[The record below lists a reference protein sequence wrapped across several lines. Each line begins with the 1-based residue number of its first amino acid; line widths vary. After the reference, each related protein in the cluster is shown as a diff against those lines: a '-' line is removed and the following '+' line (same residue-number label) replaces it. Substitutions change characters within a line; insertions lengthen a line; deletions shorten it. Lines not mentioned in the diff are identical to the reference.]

1 MKKLSLMWLV
11 LMLAVSVYAEKKE
24 IHILAANDMHAQIE
38 VFPQF
43 AALADSLRT
52 IDPSLLIF
60 SAGDNRTGNP
70 INDKYI
76 LPAYPMVAL
85 MNQVGFNGSAL
96 GNHEFDVHSLKRL
109 IGLSNFRYICANAFP
124 SDSSGIK
131 LVPYQVFDV
140 EGLRVGVIGAI
151 QLSPNGI
158 PSTHPDNLEGLSFK
172 PAEEI
177 MPQYEWL
184 SKQCDA
190 TILLSHLGYPDDI
203 KIAEKFPWLD
213 LIIGG
218 HTHTQLK
225 GDEVKN
231 GVLITQNRNKL
242 HRVTY
247 ITLTVEDGKVVD
259 KKAEY
264 IDVRKYPKTV
274 KVVEEMIR
282 FYNDN
287 PTLRKVLAIADT
299 PFENKEELGCMIC
312 DAFMAETES
321 EIAIENP
328 GGVRIETLP
337 QGDITVRD
345 VQRILSGEAT
355 NWNQIV
361 PGSKRGNIEVVF
373 DNKRSATVQYCVDSI
388 LGGKDMVSPNIVAAK
403 NSQGVIDYVEKSPNA
418 IGVIGSNWVM
428 DHRDTR
434 HLTFKMN
441 IQVMSVTNADKA
453 TPYNSYKPFQYYLLD
468 GTYPFVR
475 TIYAILAGAGYQL
488 SRGFAEYCASDKGQL
503 IVMRSG
509 LLPYRADINLKEVN
523 AK

>member
-1 MKKLSLMWLV
+1 MKKFTMTWLA
-11 LMLAVSVYAEKKE
+11 LMLAVIIYAEKRE

-38 VFPQF
+38 VFPQL

-76 LPAYPMVAL
+76 LQGYPMVAL

-96 GNHEFDVHSLKRL
+96 GNHEFDALSLKRL

-131 LVPYQVFDV
+131 IVPCQVFDV
-140 EGLRVGVIGAI
+140 EGLKVGVIGCI
-151 QLSPNGI
+151 QLNPKGI
-158 PSTHPDNLEGLSFK
+158 PSTHPDNLNGISFK

-177 MPQYEWL
+177 IPQYEYL
-184 SKQCDA
+184 SKECDA

-203 KIAEKFPWLD
+203 KMAEQFPWLD

-218 HTHTQLK
+218 HTHTQLN
-225 GDEVKN
+225 GNEVKN

-274 KVVEEMIR
+274 KVVEEMAR

-287 PTLRKVLAIADT
+287 PTLRRILAIADT
-299 PFENKEELGCMIC
+299 PFEAREELGCMMC
-312 DAFMAETES
+312 DAFMEETGAE
-321 EIAIENP
+321 IGIVNP
-328 GGVRIETLP
+328 GGVRIESHP

-345 VQRILSGEAT
+345 VLEMD
-355 NWNQIV
+355 
-361 PGSKRGNIEVVF
+361 PF
-373 DNKRSATVQYCVDSI
+373 DNHAVVLELTGNEIAHMMLTYCHNTLYSLPYVGGITCEITLEEQFPEKIKCIKLLTLDGKKLNMKKKYKVVTNNYIPATSEIPEGSDHI
-388 LGGKDMVSPNIVAAK
+388 LNLETSDIIMQFLEKKKVVSY
-403 NSQGVIDYVEKSPNA
+403 QGVSRLKI
-418 IGVIGSNWVM
+418 
-428 DHRDTR
+428 
-434 HLTFKMN
+434 
-441 IQVMSVTNADKA
+441 
-453 TPYNSYKPFQYYLLD
+453 KPL
-468 GTYPFVR
+468 
-475 TIYAILAGAGYQL
+475 
-488 SRGFAEYCASDKGQL
+488 E
-503 IVMRSG
+503 
-509 LLPYRADINLKEVN
+509 
-523 AK
+523 

>member
-1 MKKLSLMWLV
+1 MKKFAMTWLA
-11 LMLAVSVYAEKKE
+11 LILAIVVYAEKRE
-24 IHILAANDMHAQIE
+24 IHILATNDMHAQIE
-38 VFPQF
+38 VFPQL

-96 GNHEFDVHSLKRL
+96 GNHEFDVLSLKAL

-131 LVPYQVFDV
+131 LVPCQVFDV
-140 EGLRVGVIGAI
+140 EGLKVGVIGCI
-151 QLSPNGI
+151 QLSPKGI
-158 PSTHPDNLEGLSFK
+158 PSTHPDNLVGISFK

-177 MPQYEWL
+177 IPQYEYL
-184 SKQCDA
+184 SKECDA

-203 KIAEKFPWLD
+203 KMAEQFPWLD

-225 GDEVKN
+225 GNEVKN

-264 IDVRKYPKTV
+264 IDVRKFPKTV
-274 KVVEEMIR
+274 KVVEEMAR

-287 PTLRKVLAIADT
+287 PTLRRILAVADT
-299 PFENKEELGCMIC
+299 PFETREELGCLMC
-312 DAFMAETES
+312 DAFMEETGAE
-321 EIAIENP
+321 IGIVNP
-328 GGVRIETLP
+328 GGVRIESHP

-345 VQRILSGEAT
+345 VLEMD
-355 NWNQIV
+355 
-361 PGSKRGNIEVVF
+361 PF
-373 DNKRSATVQYCVDSI
+373 DNHAVILELTGNEIAHMMLTYSHNTLYSFPYVGGMTCEITLEKDFPEKIKSI
-388 LGGKDMVSPNIVAAK
+388 KLLTLDGKKLNMKKKYKV
-403 NSQGVIDYVEKSPNA
+403 
-418 IGVIGSNWVM
+418 
-428 DHRDTR
+428 
-434 HLTFKMN
+434 
-441 IQVMSVTNADKA
+441 VTNNYIPA
-453 TPYNSYKPFQYYLLD
+453 TSEIPEGSDHMLNLETSDIIMQYLEKKKVVSYL
-468 GTYPFVR
+468 GV
-475 TIYAILAGAGYQL
+475 
-488 SRGFAEYCASDKGQL
+488 SRLK
-503 IVMRSG
+503 IV
-509 LLPYRADINLKEVN
+509 E
-523 AK
+523 

>member
-1 MKKLSLMWLV
+1 MTWLA
-11 LMLAVSVYAEKKE
+11 LMLAIIVNAEKRE
-24 IHILAANDMHAQIE
+24 IHILAVNDMHAQIE
-38 VFPQF
+38 VFPQL

-85 MNQVGFNGSAL
+85 MNQVGFNGSTL

-131 LVPYQVFDV
+131 LVPTQVFDV
-140 EGLRVGVIGAI
+140 EGLKVGVIGCI
-151 QLSPNGI
+151 QLSPAGI
-158 PSTHPDNLEGLSFK
+158 PSTHPDNLEGISFK

-177 MPQYEWL
+177 IPQYESL
-184 SKQCDA
+184 SKECDV

-203 KIAEKFPWLD
+203 KMAEKFPWLD

-264 IDVRKYPKTV
+264 IDVRKFPKTV

-287 PTLRKVLAIADT
+287 PTLRRVLAVADT
-299 PFENKEELGCMIC
+299 PFETREELGCLMC
-312 DAFMAETES
+312 DAFMAETDS
-321 EIAIENP
+321 EIAVENP
-328 GGVRIETLP
+328 GGVRIDALP
-337 QGDITVRD
+337 QGDITVRNVLEMD
-345 VQRILSGEAT
+345 
-355 NWNQIV
+355 
-361 PGSKRGNIEVVF
+361 PF
-373 DNKRSATVQYCVDSI
+373 DNHAVILELTGDEIAHMMLTYCHNTLHSFPYVGGMQCEITLEKDFPEKIQSIKLLTLEGKKLNMKKKYKVVTNNYIPATSEIPAGSARTLNLETSDIIMQY
-388 LGGKDMVSPNIVAAK
+388 LEKKGQVSY
-403 NSQGVIDYVEKSPNA
+403 QGV
-418 IGVIGSNWVM
+418 
-428 DHRDTR
+428 RR
-434 HLTFKMN
+434 LT
-441 IQVMSVTNADKA
+441 
-453 TPYNSYKPFQYYLLD
+453 
-468 GTYPFVR
+468 
-475 TIYAILAGAGYQL
+475 TI
-488 SRGFAEYCASDKGQL
+488 
-503 IVMRSG
+503 
-509 LLPYRADINLKEVN
+509 P

>member
-1 MKKLSLMWLV
+1 MTWLA
-11 LMLAVSVYAEKKE
+11 LMLAIIVNAEKRE
-24 IHILAANDMHAQIE
+24 IHILAVNDMHAQIE
-38 VFPQF
+38 VFPQL

-85 MNQVGFNGSAL
+85 MNQVGFNGSTL

-131 LVPYQVFDV
+131 LVPTQVFDV
-140 EGLRVGVIGAI
+140 EGLKVGVIGCI
-151 QLSPNGI
+151 QLSPAGI
-158 PSTHPDNLEGLSFK
+158 PSTHPDNLEGISFK

-177 MPQYEWL
+177 IPQYESL
-184 SKQCDA
+184 SKECDV

-203 KIAEKFPWLD
+203 KMAEKFPWLD

-264 IDVRKYPKTV
+264 IDVRKFPKTV

-287 PTLRKVLAIADT
+287 PTLRRVLAVADT
-299 PFENKEELGCMIC
+299 PFETREELGCLMC
-312 DAFMAETES
+312 DAFMAETGS

-328 GGVRIETLP
+328 GGVRIDALP
-337 QGDITVRD
+337 QGDITVRNVLEMD
-345 VQRILSGEAT
+345 
-355 NWNQIV
+355 
-361 PGSKRGNIEVVF
+361 PF
-373 DNKRSATVQYCVDSI
+373 DNHAVILELTGNEIAHMMLTYCHNTLHSFPYVGGMQCVITLEKDFPEKIQSIRLLTLEGKKLNMKKKYKVVTNNYIPATSEIPEGSAHTLNLETSDIIMQY
-388 LGGKDMVSPNIVAAK
+388 LEKKGQVSY
-403 NSQGVIDYVEKSPNA
+403 QGV
-418 IGVIGSNWVM
+418 
-428 DHRDTR
+428 RR
-434 HLTFKMN
+434 LT
-441 IQVMSVTNADKA
+441 
-453 TPYNSYKPFQYYLLD
+453 
-468 GTYPFVR
+468 
-475 TIYAILAGAGYQL
+475 TIH
-488 SRGFAEYCASDKGQL
+488 
-503 IVMRSG
+503 
-509 LLPYRADINLKEVN
+509 

>member
-1 MKKLSLMWLV
+1 MKKFAMTWLA
-11 LMLAVSVYAEKKE
+11 LMLAIVVFAEKRE
-24 IHILAANDMHAQIE
+24 IHILATNDMHAQIE
-38 VFPQF
+38 VFPQL

-52 IDPSLLIF
+52 IDPSLLIL

-140 EGLRVGVIGAI
+140 EGLKVGVIGCI
-151 QLSPNGI
+151 QVSPKGI
-158 PSTHPDNLEGLSFK
+158 PSTHPDNLEGISFK
-172 PAEEI
+172 PAEEVV
-177 MPQYEWL
+177 PQYEWL
-184 SKQCDA
+184 SKECDV

-203 KIAEKFPWLD
+203 KMAEQLPWLD

-231 GVLITQNRNKL
+231 GVLITQNKNKL
-242 HRVTY
+242 NRVTY
-247 ITLTVEDGKVVD
+247 ITLTLENGKVVD

-274 KVVEEMIR
+274 RVVEEMLR

-287 PTLRKVLAIADT
+287 PTLHRILAVADT
-299 PFENKEELGCMIC
+299 PFETREELGCMIC

-328 GGVRIETLP
+328 GGVRIDALP
-337 QGDITVRD
+337 QGDITVRNVLEMD
-345 VQRILSGEAT
+345 
-355 NWNQIV
+355 
-361 PGSKRGNIEVVF
+361 PF
-373 DNKRSATVQYCVDSI
+373 DNHAVVMELTGNEIARMMLTYSRNTLYSFPFIGGMKCEITLEKNFPEKIKSIKLLTLDGKPLNMKKKYKVVTNSYIPATSEIPEGSDHMLNLETSDIIMQYLEKKKV
-388 LGGKDMVSPNIVAAK
+388 VSY
-403 NSQGVIDYVEKSPNA
+403 QGVSRLK
-418 IGVIGSNWVM
+418 
-428 DHRDTR
+428 
-434 HLTFKMN
+434 
-441 IQVMSVTNADKA
+441 
-453 TPYNSYKPFQYYLLD
+453 
-468 GTYPFVR
+468 
-475 TIYAILAGAGYQL
+475 TI
-488 SRGFAEYCASDKGQL
+488 
-503 IVMRSG
+503 
-509 LLPYRADINLKEVN
+509 LPE
-523 AK
+523 

>member
-1 MKKLSLMWLV
+1 MTWLA
-11 LMLAVSVYAEKKE
+11 LMLAIVVFAEKRE
-24 IHILAANDMHAQIE
+24 IHILATNDMHAQIE
-38 VFPQF
+38 VFPQL

-52 IDPSLLIF
+52 IDPSLLIL

-140 EGLRVGVIGAI
+140 EGLKVGVIGCI
-151 QLSPNGI
+151 QLSPKGI
-158 PSTHPDNLEGLSFK
+158 PSSHPDNLEGITFK

-177 MPQYEWL
+177 IPQYEWL
-184 SKQCDA
+184 SKQCDV

-203 KIAEKFPWLD
+203 KMAEQFPWLD

-225 GDEVKN
+225 GNEVQN
-231 GVLITQNRNKL
+231 GVLITQNKNKL
-242 HRVTY
+242 NRVTY

-274 KVVEEMIR
+274 RVVEEMLR

-287 PTLRKVLAIADT
+287 PTLRQILAIADT
-299 PFENKEELGCMIC
+299 PFETREELGCMMC
-312 DAFMAETES
+312 DAFMAETDS

-328 GGVRIETLP
+328 GGVRIDSHP

-345 VQRILSGEAT
+345 VLEMD
-355 NWNQIV
+355 
-361 PGSKRGNIEVVF
+361 PF
-373 DNKRSATVQYCVDSI
+373 DNHAVIMELTGDEIARMMLSYCHNTLHSFPYVGGMTCEITLEKNFPEKIKSIKLLTLDGKKLNMKKKYKVVTNSYIPATSEIPEGSENI
-388 LGGKDMVSPNIVAAK
+388 LNLETSDIIMKYLEKKKVVSY
-403 NSQGVIDYVEKSPNA
+403 QGVSRLK
-418 IGVIGSNWVM
+418 
-428 DHRDTR
+428 
-434 HLTFKMN
+434 
-441 IQVMSVTNADKA
+441 
-453 TPYNSYKPFQYYLLD
+453 
-468 GTYPFVR
+468 
-475 TIYAILAGAGYQL
+475 TI
-488 SRGFAEYCASDKGQL
+488 
-503 IVMRSG
+503 
-509 LLPYRADINLKEVN
+509 LP
-523 AK
+523 

>member
-158 PSTHPDNLEGLSFK
+158 PSTHPDNLDGLSFK

-231 GVLITQNRNKL
+231 GILITQNRNKL

-345 VQRILSGEAT
+345 VLEMDPFDNHAVVLTLTGEEIARMMLSYCHNTLHSFPYVGGMTCEITLEKDFPEKINSIKLMTLDGKKLNMKKKYKVAT
-355 NWNQIV
+355 NNYIPATSEVPKGVAHTLNLETSDIIMSFLEKKEIV
-361 PGSKRGNIEVVF
+361 N
-373 DNKRSATVQYCVDSI
+373 Y
-388 LGGKDMVSPNIVAAK
+388 
-403 NSQGVIDYVEKSPNA
+403 QGVK
-418 IGVIGSNWVM
+418 
-428 DHRDTR
+428 R
-434 HLTFKMN
+434 L
-441 IQVMSVTNADKA
+441 
-453 TPYNSYKPFQYYLLD
+453 
-468 GTYPFVR
+468 R
-475 TIYAILAGAGYQL
+475 T
-488 SRGFAEYCASDKGQL
+488 
-503 IVMRSG
+503 V
-509 LLPYRADINLKEVN
+509 P

>member
-11 LMLAVSVYAEKKE
+11 LMLAVSVFAEKKE

-158 PSTHPDNLEGLSFK
+158 PSTHPDNLDGMSFK

-231 GVLITQNRNKL
+231 GILITQNRNKL

-345 VQRILSGEAT
+345 VLEMDPFDNHAVVLTLTGEEIARMMLSYCHNTLHSFPYVGGMTCEITLEKDFPEKINSIKLMTLDGKKLNMKKKYKVAT
-355 NWNQIV
+355 NNYIPATSEVPKGVAHTLNLETSDIIMSFLEKKEIV
-361 PGSKRGNIEVVF
+361 N
-373 DNKRSATVQYCVDSI
+373 Y
-388 LGGKDMVSPNIVAAK
+388 
-403 NSQGVIDYVEKSPNA
+403 QGVK
-418 IGVIGSNWVM
+418 
-428 DHRDTR
+428 R
-434 HLTFKMN
+434 
-441 IQVMSVTNADKA
+441 
-453 TPYNSYKPFQYYLLD
+453 
-468 GTYPFVR
+468 
-475 TIYAILAGAGYQL
+475 
-488 SRGFAEYCASDKGQL
+488 
-503 IVMRSG
+503 
-509 LLPYRADINLKEVN
+509 LKTVP

>member
-1 MKKLSLMWLV
+1 MTWLA
-11 LMLAVSVYAEKKE
+11 LMLAIIVNAEKRE

-38 VFPQF
+38 VFPQL

-85 MNQVGFNGSAL
+85 MNQVGFNASTL

-131 LVPYQVFDV
+131 LVPTQVFDV
-140 EGLRVGVIGAI
+140 EGLKVGVIGCI
-151 QLSPNGI
+151 QLSPAGI
-158 PSTHPDNLEGLSFK
+158 PSTHPDNLDGITFK

-177 MPQYEWL
+177 IPQYESL
-184 SKQCDA
+184 SKECDV

-203 KIAEKFPWLD
+203 KMAEKFPWLD

-218 HTHTQLK
+218 HTHTQLTGK
-225 GDEVKN
+225 EVKN

-287 PTLRKVLAIADT
+287 PTLRRVLAIADT
-299 PFENKEELGCMIC
+299 PFENREELGCMMC

-328 GGVRIETLP
+328 GGVRLDALP

-345 VQRILSGEAT
+345 VLEMD
-355 NWNQIV
+355 
-361 PGSKRGNIEVVF
+361 PF
-373 DNKRSATVQYCVDSI
+373 DNHAVVLELTGEEIAHMMLTYCHNTLHSFPYVGGMQCEITLEKDFPEKIKSIKLLTLNGKKLNMKKKYKVVTNNYVPATSEIPEGSAHTLNLETSDIIMQYLEKKETVSY
-388 LGGKDMVSPNIVAAK
+388 
-403 NSQGVIDYVEKSPNA
+403 QGVSRLK
-418 IGVIGSNWVM
+418 
-428 DHRDTR
+428 
-434 HLTFKMN
+434 
-441 IQVMSVTNADKA
+441 
-453 TPYNSYKPFQYYLLD
+453 
-468 GTYPFVR
+468 
-475 TIYAILAGAGYQL
+475 TI
-488 SRGFAEYCASDKGQL
+488 S
-503 IVMRSG
+503 
-509 LLPYRADINLKEVN
+509 

>member
-1 MKKLSLMWLV
+1 MKKFTMTWLA
-11 LMLAVSVYAEKKE
+11 LMLAVIIYAEKRE

-38 VFPQF
+38 VFPQL

-76 LPAYPMVAL
+76 LQGYPMVAL

-96 GNHEFDVHSLKRL
+96 GNHEFDALSLKRL

-131 LVPYQVFDV
+131 IVPCQVFDV
-140 EGLRVGVIGAI
+140 EGLKVGVIGCI
-151 QLSPNGI
+151 QLNPKGI
-158 PSTHPDNLEGLSFK
+158 PSTHPDNLKGISFK
-172 PAEEI
+172 PAEEVI
-177 MPQYEWL
+177 PQYEYL
-184 SKQCDA
+184 SKECDA

-203 KIAEKFPWLD
+203 KMAEQFPWLD

-218 HTHTQLK
+218 HTHTQLN
-225 GDEVKN
+225 GNEVKN

-274 KVVEEMIR
+274 KVVEEMAR

-287 PTLRKVLAIADT
+287 PTLRRILAIADT
-299 PFENKEELGCMIC
+299 PFEAREELGCMMC
-312 DAFMAETES
+312 DAFMEETGAE
-321 EIAIENP
+321 IGIVNP
-328 GGVRIETLP
+328 GGVRIESHP

-345 VQRILSGEAT
+345 VLEMD
-355 NWNQIV
+355 
-361 PGSKRGNIEVVF
+361 PF
-373 DNKRSATVQYCVDSI
+373 DNHAVVLELTGNEIAHMMLTYCHNTLYSLPYVGGITCEITLEEQFPEKIKCIKLLTLDGKKLNMKKKYKVVTNNYIPATSEIPEGSDHI
-388 LGGKDMVSPNIVAAK
+388 LNLETSDIIMQFLEKKKVVSY
-403 NSQGVIDYVEKSPNA
+403 QGVSRLKI
-418 IGVIGSNWVM
+418 
-428 DHRDTR
+428 
-434 HLTFKMN
+434 
-441 IQVMSVTNADKA
+441 
-453 TPYNSYKPFQYYLLD
+453 KPL
-468 GTYPFVR
+468 
-475 TIYAILAGAGYQL
+475 
-488 SRGFAEYCASDKGQL
+488 E
-503 IVMRSG
+503 
-509 LLPYRADINLKEVN
+509 
-523 AK
+523 

>member
-1 MKKLSLMWLV
+1 MKKFTMTWLA
-11 LMLAVSVYAEKKE
+11 LMLAIIVNAEKRE
-24 IHILAANDMHAQIE
+24 IHILAVNDMHAQIE
-38 VFPQF
+38 VFPQL

-85 MNQVGFNGSAL
+85 MNQVGFNGSTL

-131 LVPYQVFDV
+131 LVPTQVFDV
-140 EGLRVGVIGAI
+140 EGLKVGVIGCI
-151 QLSPNGI
+151 QLSPAGI
-158 PSTHPDNLEGLSFK
+158 PSTHPDNLEGISFK

-177 MPQYEWL
+177 IPQYESL
-184 SKQCDA
+184 SKECDV

-203 KIAEKFPWLD
+203 KMAEKFPWLD

-264 IDVRKYPKTV
+264 IDVRKFPKTV

-287 PTLRKVLAIADT
+287 PTLRRVLAVADT
-299 PFENKEELGCMIC
+299 PFETREELGCLMC
-312 DAFMAETES
+312 DAFMAETDS
-321 EIAIENP
+321 EIAVENP
-328 GGVRIETLP
+328 GGVRIDALP
-337 QGDITVRD
+337 QGDITVRNVLEMD
-345 VQRILSGEAT
+345 
-355 NWNQIV
+355 
-361 PGSKRGNIEVVF
+361 PF
-373 DNKRSATVQYCVDSI
+373 DNHAVILELTGDEIARMMLTYCHNTLHSFPYVGGMQCEITLEKDFPEKIQSIKLLTLEGKKLNMKKNYKVVTNNYIPATSEIPAGSARTLNLETSDIIMQY
-388 LGGKDMVSPNIVAAK
+388 LEKKGQVSY
-403 NSQGVIDYVEKSPNA
+403 QGV
-418 IGVIGSNWVM
+418 
-428 DHRDTR
+428 RR
-434 HLTFKMN
+434 LT
-441 IQVMSVTNADKA
+441 
-453 TPYNSYKPFQYYLLD
+453 
-468 GTYPFVR
+468 
-475 TIYAILAGAGYQL
+475 TI
-488 SRGFAEYCASDKGQL
+488 
-503 IVMRSG
+503 
-509 LLPYRADINLKEVN
+509 P

>member
-1 MKKLSLMWLV
+1 MKKFTMTWLA
-11 LMLAVSVYAEKKE
+11 LMLAVITYAEKRE

-38 VFPQF
+38 VFPQL

-76 LPAYPMVAL
+76 LQGYPMVAL

-96 GNHEFDVHSLKRL
+96 GNHEFDALSLRRL

-124 SDSSGIK
+124 SDSSGLKI
-131 LVPYQVFDV
+131 VPCQVFDV
-140 EGLRVGVIGAI
+140 EGLKVGVIGCI
-151 QLSPNGI
+151 QLNPKGI
-158 PSTHPDNLEGLSFK
+158 PSTHPDNLKGISFK

-177 MPQYEWL
+177 LPQYEYL
-184 SKQCDA
+184 SKECDA

-203 KIAEKFPWLD
+203 KMAEQFPWLD

-218 HTHTQLK
+218 HTHTQLN
-225 GDEVKN
+225 GNEVKN

-274 KVVEEMIR
+274 KVVEEMAR

-287 PTLRKVLAIADT
+287 PTLRRILAIADT
-299 PFENKEELGCMIC
+299 PFETREELGCMMC
-312 DAFMAETES
+312 DAFMEETGAE
-321 EIAIENP
+321 IGIVNP
-328 GGVRIETLP
+328 GGVRIESHP

-345 VQRILSGEAT
+345 VLEMD
-355 NWNQIV
+355 
-361 PGSKRGNIEVVF
+361 PF
-373 DNKRSATVQYCVDSI
+373 DNHAVVLELTGNEIVHMMLTYCHNTLHSFPYVGGITCEITLEEDFPEKIKCIKLLTLDGKKLNMKKKYKVVTNNYIPATSEIPEGSDHI
-388 LGGKDMVSPNIVAAK
+388 LNLETSNIIMQFLEKKKVVSY
-403 NSQGVIDYVEKSPNA
+403 QGV
-418 IGVIGSNWVM
+418 
-428 DHRDTR
+428 
-434 HLTFKMN
+434 
-441 IQVMSVTNADKA
+441 
-453 TPYNSYKPFQYYLLD
+453 
-468 GTYPFVR
+468 
-475 TIYAILAGAGYQL
+475 
-488 SRGFAEYCASDKGQL
+488 SR
-503 IVMRSG
+503 
-509 LLPYRADINLKEVN
+509 LKIRPLE
-523 AK
+523 

>member
-1 MKKLSLMWLV
+1 MRKFTMTWLA
-11 LMLAVSVYAEKKE
+11 LMLAIIVNAEKRE

-38 VFPQF
+38 VFPQL

-85 MNQVGFNGSAL
+85 MNQVGFNASTL

-131 LVPYQVFDV
+131 LVPTQVFDV
-140 EGLRVGVIGAI
+140 EGLKVGVIGCI
-151 QLSPNGI
+151 QLSPAGI
-158 PSTHPDNLEGLSFK
+158 PSTHPDILDGITFK

-177 MPQYEWL
+177 IPQYESL
-184 SKQCDA
+184 SKECDV

-203 KIAEKFPWLD
+203 KMAEKFPWLD

-218 HTHTQLK
+218 HTHTQLTGK
-225 GDEVKN
+225 EVKN

-287 PTLRKVLAIADT
+287 PTLRRVLAIADT
-299 PFENKEELGCMIC
+299 PFENREELGCMMC

-328 GGVRIETLP
+328 GGVRLDALP

-345 VQRILSGEAT
+345 VLEMD
-355 NWNQIV
+355 
-361 PGSKRGNIEVVF
+361 PF
-373 DNKRSATVQYCVDSI
+373 DNHAVVLELTGEEIAHMMLTYSHNTLHSFPYVGGMQCEITLEKDFPEKIKSIKLLTLDGKKLNMKKKYKVVTNNYVPATSEIPEGSAHTLNLETSDIIMQY
-388 LGGKDMVSPNIVAAK
+388 LEKKGEVSY
-403 NSQGVIDYVEKSPNA
+403 QGV
-418 IGVIGSNWVM
+418 
-428 DHRDTR
+428 RR
-434 HLTFKMN
+434 
-441 IQVMSVTNADKA
+441 
-453 TPYNSYKPFQYYLLD
+453 
-468 GTYPFVR
+468 
-475 TIYAILAGAGYQL
+475 
-488 SRGFAEYCASDKGQL
+488 
-503 IVMRSG
+503 
-509 LLPYRADINLKEVN
+509 LKIIRP
-523 AK
+523 

>member
-1 MKKLSLMWLV
+1 MKKFTMTWLA
-11 LMLAVSVYAEKKE
+11 LMLAVIIYAEKRE

-38 VFPQF
+38 VFPQL

-76 LPAYPMVAL
+76 LQGYPMVAL

-96 GNHEFDVHSLKRL
+96 GNHEFDALSLKRL

-131 LVPYQVFDV
+131 IVPCQVFDV
-140 EGLRVGVIGAI
+140 EGLKVGVIGCI
-151 QLSPNGI
+151 QLNPKGI
-158 PSTHPDNLEGLSFK
+158 PSTHPDNLNGISFK

-177 MPQYEWL
+177 IPQYEYL
-184 SKQCDA
+184 SKECDA

-203 KIAEKFPWLD
+203 KMAEQFPWLD

-218 HTHTQLK
+218 HTHTQLN
-225 GDEVKN
+225 GNEVKN

-274 KVVEEMIR
+274 KVVEEMAR

-287 PTLRKVLAIADT
+287 PTLRRILAIADT
-299 PFENKEELGCMIC
+299 PFEAREELGCMMC
-312 DAFMAETES
+312 DAFMEATGAE
-321 EIAIENP
+321 IGIVNP
-328 GGVRIETLP
+328 GGVRIESHP

-345 VQRILSGEAT
+345 VLEMD
-355 NWNQIV
+355 
-361 PGSKRGNIEVVF
+361 PF
-373 DNKRSATVQYCVDSI
+373 DNHAVVLELTGNEIAHMMLTYCHNTLYSLPYVGGITCEITLEEQFPEKIKCIKLLTLDGKKLNMKKKYKVVTNNYIPATSEIPEGSDHI
-388 LGGKDMVSPNIVAAK
+388 LNLETSDIIMQFLEKKKVVSY
-403 NSQGVIDYVEKSPNA
+403 QGV
-418 IGVIGSNWVM
+418 
-428 DHRDTR
+428 
-434 HLTFKMN
+434 
-441 IQVMSVTNADKA
+441 
-453 TPYNSYKPFQYYLLD
+453 
-468 GTYPFVR
+468 
-475 TIYAILAGAGYQL
+475 
-488 SRGFAEYCASDKGQL
+488 SRQKIRPLE
-503 IVMRSG
+503 
-509 LLPYRADINLKEVN
+509 
-523 AK
+523 

>member
-247 ITLTVEDGKVVD
+247 TTLTVEDGKVVD

-345 VQRILSGEAT
+345 VLEMD
-355 NWNQIV
+355 
-361 PGSKRGNIEVVF
+361 PF
-373 DNKRSATVQYCVDSI
+373 DNHAVVLTLTGEEIARMMLSYCHNTLHSFPYVGGMTCEITLEKDFPEKINSIKLMTLDGKKLNMKKKYKVVTNNYIPATSEVPKGVAHTLNLETSDIIMSF
-388 LGGKDMVSPNIVAAK
+388 LEKKEIV
-403 NSQGVIDYVEKSPNA
+403 NYQGV
-418 IGVIGSNWVM
+418 
-428 DHRDTR
+428 RR
-434 HLTFKMN
+434 
-441 IQVMSVTNADKA
+441 
-453 TPYNSYKPFQYYLLD
+453 
-468 GTYPFVR
+468 
-475 TIYAILAGAGYQL
+475 
-488 SRGFAEYCASDKGQL
+488 
-503 IVMRSG
+503 
-509 LLPYRADINLKEVN
+509 LKTVP

>member
-1 MKKLSLMWLV
+1 MKKFTMTWLV
-11 LMLAVSVYAEKKE
+11 LMLAVITYAEKRE

-38 VFPQF
+38 VFPQL

-76 LPAYPMVAL
+76 LQGYPMVAL

-96 GNHEFDVHSLKRL
+96 GNHEFDALSLKRL

-131 LVPYQVFDV
+131 IVPCQVFDV
-140 EGLRVGVIGAI
+140 EGLKVGVIGCI
-151 QLSPNGI
+151 QLNPKGI
-158 PSTHPDNLEGLSFK
+158 PSTHPDNLNGISFK

-177 MPQYEWL
+177 IPQYEYL
-184 SKQCDA
+184 SKECDA

-203 KIAEKFPWLD
+203 KMAEQFPWLD

-218 HTHTQLK
+218 HTHTQLN
-225 GDEVKN
+225 GNEVKN

-274 KVVEEMIR
+274 KVVEEMAR

-287 PTLRKVLAIADT
+287 PTLRRILAIADT
-299 PFENKEELGCMIC
+299 PFEAREELGCMMC
-312 DAFMAETES
+312 DAFMEETGAE
-321 EIAIENP
+321 IGIVNP
-328 GGVRIETLP
+328 GGVRIESHP

-345 VQRILSGEAT
+345 VLEMD
-355 NWNQIV
+355 
-361 PGSKRGNIEVVF
+361 PF
-373 DNKRSATVQYCVDSI
+373 DNHAVVLELTGNEIAHMMLTYCHNTLYSLPYVGGITCEITLDEQFPEKIKCIKLLTLDGKKLNMKKKYKVVTNNYIPATSEIPEGSDHI
-388 LGGKDMVSPNIVAAK
+388 LNLETSDIIMQFLEKKKVVSY
-403 NSQGVIDYVEKSPNA
+403 QGVSRLKI
-418 IGVIGSNWVM
+418 
-428 DHRDTR
+428 
-434 HLTFKMN
+434 
-441 IQVMSVTNADKA
+441 
-453 TPYNSYKPFQYYLLD
+453 KPL
-468 GTYPFVR
+468 
-475 TIYAILAGAGYQL
+475 
-488 SRGFAEYCASDKGQL
+488 E
-503 IVMRSG
+503 
-509 LLPYRADINLKEVN
+509 
-523 AK
+523 

>member
-345 VQRILSGEAT
+345 VLEMDPFDNHAVVLTLTGEEIARMMLSYCHNTLHSFPYVGGMTCEITLEKDFPEKINSIKLMTLDGKKLNMKKKYKVAT
-355 NWNQIV
+355 NNYIPATSEVPKGVAHTLNMETSDIIMSFLEKKEIV
-361 PGSKRGNIEVVF
+361 N
-373 DNKRSATVQYCVDSI
+373 Y
-388 LGGKDMVSPNIVAAK
+388 
-403 NSQGVIDYVEKSPNA
+403 QGVK
-418 IGVIGSNWVM
+418 
-428 DHRDTR
+428 R
-434 HLTFKMN
+434 
-441 IQVMSVTNADKA
+441 
-453 TPYNSYKPFQYYLLD
+453 
-468 GTYPFVR
+468 
-475 TIYAILAGAGYQL
+475 
-488 SRGFAEYCASDKGQL
+488 
-503 IVMRSG
+503 
-509 LLPYRADINLKEVN
+509 LKTVP

>member
-1 MKKLSLMWLV
+1 MTWLA
-11 LMLAVSVYAEKKE
+11 LMLAIIVNAEKRE
-24 IHILAANDMHAQIE
+24 IHILAVNDMHAQIE
-38 VFPQF
+38 VFPQL

-85 MNQVGFNGSAL
+85 MNQVGFNGSTL

-131 LVPYQVFDV
+131 LVPTQVFDV
-140 EGLRVGVIGAI
+140 EGLKVGVIGCI
-151 QLSPNGI
+151 QLSPAGI
-158 PSTHPDNLEGLSFK
+158 PSTHPDNLEGISFK

-177 MPQYEWL
+177 IPQYESL
-184 SKQCDA
+184 SKECDV

-203 KIAEKFPWLD
+203 KMAEKFPWLD

-264 IDVRKYPKTV
+264 IDVRKFPKTV

-287 PTLRKVLAIADT
+287 PTLRRVLAVADT
-299 PFENKEELGCMIC
+299 PFETREELGCLMC
-312 DAFMAETES
+312 DAFMAETGS

-328 GGVRIETLP
+328 GGVRIDTLP
-337 QGDITVRD
+337 QGDITVRNVLEMD
-345 VQRILSGEAT
+345 
-355 NWNQIV
+355 
-361 PGSKRGNIEVVF
+361 PF
-373 DNKRSATVQYCVDSI
+373 DNHAVILELTGDEIAHMMLTYCHNTLHSFPYVGGMQCVITLEKDFPEKIQSIRLLTLEGKKLNMKKKYKVVTNNYIPATSEIPEGSAHTLNLETSDIIMQY
-388 LGGKDMVSPNIVAAK
+388 LEKKGQVSY
-403 NSQGVIDYVEKSPNA
+403 QGV
-418 IGVIGSNWVM
+418 
-428 DHRDTR
+428 RR
-434 HLTFKMN
+434 LT
-441 IQVMSVTNADKA
+441 
-453 TPYNSYKPFQYYLLD
+453 
-468 GTYPFVR
+468 
-475 TIYAILAGAGYQL
+475 TIH
-488 SRGFAEYCASDKGQL
+488 
-503 IVMRSG
+503 
-509 LLPYRADINLKEVN
+509 

>member
-1 MKKLSLMWLV
+1 MKKFTMTWLA
-11 LMLAVSVYAEKKE
+11 LMLAVITYAEKRE

-38 VFPQF
+38 VFPQL

-76 LPAYPMVAL
+76 LQGYPMVAL

-96 GNHEFDVHSLKRL
+96 GNHEFDALSLRRL

-124 SDSSGIK
+124 SDSSGLKI
-131 LVPYQVFDV
+131 VPCQVFDV
-140 EGLRVGVIGAI
+140 EGLKVGVIGCI
-151 QLSPNGI
+151 QLNPKGI
-158 PSTHPDNLEGLSFK
+158 PSTHPDNLNGISFK

-177 MPQYEWL
+177 LPQYEYL
-184 SKQCDA
+184 SKECDA

-203 KIAEKFPWLD
+203 KMAEQFPWLD

-218 HTHTQLK
+218 HTHTQLN
-225 GDEVKN
+225 GNEVKN

-274 KVVEEMIR
+274 KVVEEMAR

-287 PTLRKVLAIADT
+287 PTLRRILAIADT
-299 PFENKEELGCMIC
+299 PFETREELGCMMC
-312 DAFMAETES
+312 DAFMEETGAE
-321 EIAIENP
+321 IGIVNP
-328 GGVRIETLP
+328 GGVRIESHP

-345 VQRILSGEAT
+345 VLEMD
-355 NWNQIV
+355 
-361 PGSKRGNIEVVF
+361 PF
-373 DNKRSATVQYCVDSI
+373 DNHAVVLELTGNEIAHMMLTYCHNTLYSLPYVGGITCEITLEEQFPEKIKCIKLLTLDGKKLNMKKKYKVVTNNYIPATSEIPEGSDHI
-388 LGGKDMVSPNIVAAK
+388 LNLETSNIIMQFLEKKKVVSY
-403 NSQGVIDYVEKSPNA
+403 QGV
-418 IGVIGSNWVM
+418 
-428 DHRDTR
+428 
-434 HLTFKMN
+434 
-441 IQVMSVTNADKA
+441 
-453 TPYNSYKPFQYYLLD
+453 
-468 GTYPFVR
+468 
-475 TIYAILAGAGYQL
+475 
-488 SRGFAEYCASDKGQL
+488 SR
-503 IVMRSG
+503 
-509 LLPYRADINLKEVN
+509 LKIRPLE
-523 AK
+523 

>member
-1 MKKLSLMWLV
+1 MMKKIAMMWLA
-11 LMLAVSVYAEKKE
+11 LMLAIFAYAGKRE
-24 IHILAANDMHAQIE
+24 IHILAVNDMHAQIE
-38 VFPQF
+38 VFPQL

-85 MNQVGFNGSAL
+85 MNQVGFNGSTL

-124 SDSSGIK
+124 TDSSGIK

-140 EGLRVGVIGAI
+140 EGLKVGLIGCI
-151 QLSPNGI
+151 QLSPSGL
-158 PSTHPDNLEGLSFK
+158 PSTHPDNLEGISFK
-172 PAEEI
+172 PAEEVI
-177 MPQYEWL
+177 PQYEWL

-203 KIAEKFPWLD
+203 KMAEKFPWLD

-225 GDEVKN
+225 GNEVTN
-231 GVLITQNRNKL
+231 GVLITQNKNKL
-242 HRVTY
+242 NRVTY

-274 KVVEEMIR
+274 RVVEEMLR

-287 PTLRKVLAIADT
+287 PTLRQILAIAET
-299 PFENKEELGCMIC
+299 PFETREELGCMMC
-312 DAFMAETES
+312 DAFMTETES

-328 GGVRIETLP
+328 GGVRIDSHP
-337 QGDITVRD
+337 QGDITVRNVLEMD
-345 VQRILSGEAT
+345 
-355 NWNQIV
+355 
-361 PGSKRGNIEVVF
+361 PF
-373 DNKRSATVQYCVDSI
+373 DNHAVILNLTGDEIARMMLSYSHNTLHSFPFVGGMKCEITTEKDFPEKIKSIKLLTLDDKKLNMKKKYKVVTNSYIPATSEIPEGSAKTLNLETSDIIMQYLEKKKS
-388 LGGKDMVSPNIVAAK
+388 VSY
-403 NSQGVIDYVEKSPNA
+403 QGVSRLIIINEK
-418 IGVIGSNWVM
+418 
-428 DHRDTR
+428 
-434 HLTFKMN
+434 K
-441 IQVMSVTNADKA
+441 
-453 TPYNSYKPFQYYLLD
+453 
-468 GTYPFVR
+468 
-475 TIYAILAGAGYQL
+475 
-488 SRGFAEYCASDKGQL
+488 
-503 IVMRSG
+503 
-509 LLPYRADINLKEVN
+509 
-523 AK
+523 

>member
-1 MKKLSLMWLV
+1 MRKFTMTWLA
-11 LMLAVSVYAEKKE
+11 LMLAIIVNAEKRE

-38 VFPQF
+38 VFPQL

-85 MNQVGFNGSAL
+85 MNQVGFNASTL

-131 LVPYQVFDV
+131 LVPTQVFDV
-140 EGLRVGVIGAI
+140 EGLKVGVIGCI
-151 QLSPNGI
+151 QLSPAGI
-158 PSTHPDNLEGLSFK
+158 PSTHPDNLDGITFK

-177 MPQYEWL
+177 IPQYESL
-184 SKQCDA
+184 SKECDV

-203 KIAEKFPWLD
+203 KMAEKFPWLD

-218 HTHTQLK
+218 HTHTQLTGK
-225 GDEVKN
+225 EVKN

-287 PTLRKVLAIADT
+287 PTLRRVLAIADT
-299 PFENKEELGCMIC
+299 PFENREELGCMMC

-328 GGVRIETLP
+328 GGVRLDALP

-345 VQRILSGEAT
+345 VLEMD
-355 NWNQIV
+355 
-361 PGSKRGNIEVVF
+361 PF
-373 DNKRSATVQYCVDSI
+373 DNHAVVLELTGEEIAHMMLTYSHNTLHSFPYIGGMQCEITLEKDFPEKIKSIKLLTLDGKKLNMKKKYKVVTNNYVPATSEIPEGSAHTLNLETSDIIMQY
-388 LGGKDMVSPNIVAAK
+388 LEKKGEVSY
-403 NSQGVIDYVEKSPNA
+403 QGV
-418 IGVIGSNWVM
+418 
-428 DHRDTR
+428 RR
-434 HLTFKMN
+434 
-441 IQVMSVTNADKA
+441 
-453 TPYNSYKPFQYYLLD
+453 
-468 GTYPFVR
+468 
-475 TIYAILAGAGYQL
+475 
-488 SRGFAEYCASDKGQL
+488 
-503 IVMRSG
+503 
-509 LLPYRADINLKEVN
+509 LKIIRP
-523 AK
+523 

>member
-345 VQRILSGEAT
+345 VLEMD
-355 NWNQIV
+355 
-361 PGSKRGNIEVVF
+361 PF
-373 DNKRSATVQYCVDSI
+373 DNHAVVLTLTGEEIARMMLSYCHNTLHSFPYVGGMTCEITLEKDFPEKINSIKLMTLDGKKLNMKKKYKVVTNNYIPATSEVPKGVAHTLNLETSDIIMQY
-388 LGGKDMVSPNIVAAK
+388 LEKKEIV
-403 NSQGVIDYVEKSPNA
+403 NYQGV
-418 IGVIGSNWVM
+418 
-428 DHRDTR
+428 RR
-434 HLTFKMN
+434 
-441 IQVMSVTNADKA
+441 
-453 TPYNSYKPFQYYLLD
+453 
-468 GTYPFVR
+468 
-475 TIYAILAGAGYQL
+475 
-488 SRGFAEYCASDKGQL
+488 
-503 IVMRSG
+503 
-509 LLPYRADINLKEVN
+509 LKTVP